1 MDSHRIHL
9 WSVYL
14 IPLVVFTLTSCQTS
28 ALPATPTPMIASQ
41 TMPAPSQTV
50 TTQTMLPP
58 TSTPFPWVD
67 FSVSSPLADIS
78 LTDLRTILSEPFLMP
93 PPGEDGG
100 HHGTDFAYYS
110 RSTHETMIG
119 LPIYSMLPGVV
130 AATTEKK
137 NPYGNLVIVETKLMN
152 IPPEF
157 LVSLPVPTH
166 LSPYPYDSRL
176 IYCSSLKHQQ
186 WQADP
191 TSLYILYGHLLEP
204 TSLIV
209 GEVVTSG
216 QLIGGVGNTGMS
228 GNPHLHL
235 EMRIGPGNSRFPSMG
250 YYDTSATTDEMLA
263 YCDWRV
269 SGKYALLDP
278 MKWIESWLTFSTSGG
293 G

>member
-1 MDSHRIHL
+1 
-9 WSVYL
+9 
-14 IPLVVFTLTSCQTS
+14 
-28 ALPATPTPMIASQ
+28 
-41 TMPAPSQTV
+41 
-50 TTQTMLPP
+50 
-58 TSTPFPWVD
+58 
-67 FSVSSPLADIS
+67 
-78 LTDLRTILSEPFLMP
+78 
-93 PPGEDGG
+93 
-100 HHGTDFAYYS
+100 
-110 RSTHETMIG
+110 MIG